1 MSSEELKMTSHQ
13 VESTARETVMSREDP
28 FRYVALLVFLAKE
41 RTLSWMKKQS
51 ETFKLC
57 PRGMIL
63 CLSLVWPVTFH
74 RALPSFTELDHA
86 ACPQRICFMD
96 ALEFVSADSKQPAVV
111 PQCCTG
117 KQLDRQTGILEG
129 FSGAGNTLPAALRRA
144 AECRCFAAGWFQ
156 LAIQCEGRSRIM
168 DKEEAA
174 RRWRAS
180 P

>member
-1 MSSEELKMTSHQ
+1 MLNLFLIVEISSEELKMTSHQ

-86 ACPQRICFMD
+86 ACHSGFVLWMPWSLCQQTASSLLWSLNA
-96 ALEFVSADSKQPAVV
+96 ALESSW
-111 PQCCTG
+111 T
-117 KQLDRQTGILEG
+117 DRQASWKVLVVQEIHCQQLSGEQQSAGVLLQDDSSWP
-129 FSGAGNTLPAALRRA
+129 FSVKGDQG
-144 AECRCFAAGWFQ
+144 
-156 LAIQCEGRSRIM
+156 
-168 DKEEAA
+168 
-174 RRWRAS
+174 
-180 P
+180 